1 MGDPEISSPRYQSI
15 RLASSTVEEED
26 EAEELADVAEEE
38 EDDEDDKED
47 SGLDDDMC

>member
-26 EAEELADVAEEE
+26 EAEELADVAEE
-38 EDDEDDKED
+38 DDEDDKED

>member
-15 RLASSTVEEED
+15 RLASSTVEEEE
-26 EAEELADVAEEE
+26 EAEELADVAE